1 MKKLYIIM
9 AFALMS
15 YGAFAQTETMF
26 ADAET
31 ATPTFTTWNQAHTVT
46 IVDNPLSDAVN
57 STAKVYYF
65 NGGAWGGMA
74 NWNNAGT
81 TIKPEYTTLEFDV
94 YVAEGGLA
102 AGPKAYFKT
111 QCDNSISA
119 AAILDKGKDI
129 TEAGKWVKVSI
140 DITTRA
146 ASDYKQFAI
155 QSEVGQYYIDNI
167 KFISPTQTAIE
178 GVKTASQIIAGKG
191 SITVKGAEGKAIDVL
206 SVTGAVAAKKN
217 TSTSSETIHV
227 KPGIYMVIV
236 DGKAT
241 KVFVK

>member
-1 MKKLYIIM
+1 MKKLYILM
-9 AFALMS
+9 AFATMS
-15 YGAFAQTETMF
+15 YGAFAQTETVF
-26 ADAET
+26 ANAET
-31 ATPTFTTWNQAHTVT
+31 ATPTFTTWDGSHSVT

-65 NGGAWGGMA
+65 TGGAWGGMA

-81 TIKPEYTTLEFDV
+81 TIKPEYTTLVFDV
-94 YVAEGGLA
+94 YVATGGLA

-119 AAILDKGKDI
+119 AAKLDKGNDI
-129 TEAGKWVKVSI
+129 TEAGKWITVTL
-140 DITTRA
+140 DISDRP

-155 QSEVGQYYIDNI
+155 QSEVASYYIDNI
-167 KFISPTQTAIE
+167 KFISPTQTAIK
-178 GVKTASQIIAGKG
+178 GAKAASQIVAGKG
-191 SITVKGAEGKAIDVL
+191 FITVKGAEGKAIDVL
-206 SVTGAVAAKKN
+206 SITGAVTAKKN
-217 TSTSSETIHV
+217 AGTSSETIEV
-227 KPGIYMVIV
+227 KSGIYMVLV